1 MTANV
6 VIFDAL
12 VGSRYVLQ
20 KHDVQTPARESSN
33 LISALY
39 KIFLYKIFYII

>member
-20 KHDVQTPARESSN
+20 NMTFKHLLEN
-33 LISALY
+33 LVI
-39 KIFLYKIFYII
+39 